1 MLSIIV
7 TTLLLTLIINVLLKK
22 INLPPI
28 IGYIFT
34 GTMITYI
41 FGLNDAV
48 NNKDLKEIAEFG
60 IAFLMF
66 TIGLELS
73 IIHLKDIRYEVFILG
88 SLQIILTGGAVF
100 GIAYLLLHID
110 LYSSIVISMV
120 IPLSSTAIV
129 LKSLNETG
137 EINRKYGKNGLGILI
152 MQDIAVIPILLIIWF
167 LSTNNNG
174 TTEES
179 GTVFVIFKMM
189 FGGALLV
196 GTLVFI
202 GKYLL
207 EPFLTEIIKTKSDE
221 LFITAILFLA
231 IGSAHLAHVFGF
243 SLSMGA
249 FIAGMLIA
257 ETRYKHQVETDLIPF
272 RDILLGIFFITV
284 GMQIKIDILLQDIY
298 LLLLLIPAI
307 FIIKF
312 LVIYYITGFRN
323 IRRTRLK
330 TAVILVQIGE
340 FALAV
345 LELSSTS
352 GIIKPE
358 YSQLLIITTVI
369 SMILT
374 PMLLL
379 NLGNIVDKFISHSL
393 ENESEE
399 INLGMP
405 PSSVVIL
412 GFGEFGQNVARVLNS
427 HHISYSI
434 IENNIDTYYKGMETG
449 EHIIFGNAG
458 KKNILQL
465 ALINWNQKVVV
476 AINNP
481 KKLYQVCEMISH
493 IVPVDNIIV
502 KVHSEQEKEDIR
514 DLNLTNIIV
523 ENNIVSKA
531 VLEIITNDIFNKK

>member
-1 MLSIIV
+1 LLSIIV
-7 TTLLLTLIINVLLKK
+7 TTLLLTLVLNVLLKK
-22 INLPPI
+22 IKMPPI

-41 FGLNDAV
+41 FNLNDAV

-73 IIHLKDIRYEVFILG
+73 VTHLRDIRYQVFILG
-88 SLQIILTGGAVF
+88 SLQIILTGVLSF
-100 GIAYLLLHID
+100 IISYMLLNID

-167 LSTNNNG
+167 LSTNLHHSGAQDEG
-174 TTEES
+174 TI
-179 GTVFVIFKMM
+179 FVILKMM
-189 FGGALLV
+189 LGGALLV

-207 EPFLTEIIKTKSDE
+207 EPFLNIITETQSDE
-221 LFITAILFLA
+221 LFVTAILFLA
-231 IGSAHLAHVFGF
+231 IGSAHLAHIFGF

-257 ETRYKHQVETDLIPF
+257 ETKYKHQVETDLIPF

-284 GMQIKIDILLQDIY
+284 GMQIKLDIVLQNIY
-298 LLLLLIPAI
+298 LLLFLIPVI

-312 LVIYYITGFRN
+312 AVIYYITGFKN
-323 IRRTRLK
+323 IKRTRLK

-345 LELSSTS
+345 LELSTS
-352 GIIKPE
+352 SEIIKPE
-358 YSQLLIITTVI
+358 YSQLLIIITVL

-374 PMLLL
+374 PMLLT
-379 NLGNIVDKFISHSL
+379 NLSNIVDKFMSHSL
-393 ENESEE
+393 ESESEE

-412 GFGEFGQNVARVLNS
+412 GYGEFGQNIAKVLQS
-427 HHISYSI
+427 HNISYSI
-434 IENNIDTYYKGMETG
+434 IENNIDIYYKGMEHG
-449 EHIIFGNAG
+449 EHIIFGNAS
-458 KKNILQL
+458 KRNILHL
-465 ALINWNQKVVV
+465 AVLNWEQKVVV

-481 KKLYQVCEMISH
+481 KKLYQVCEMIIN
-493 IVPVDNIIV
+493 IVPIDNIIV
-502 KVHSEQEKEDIR
+502 KVHSEAEKKEISS
-514 DLNLTNIIV
+514 LNIINVIV
-523 ENNIVSKA
+523 ENDITSKA
-531 VLEIITNDIFNKK
+531 VLELITKDIV